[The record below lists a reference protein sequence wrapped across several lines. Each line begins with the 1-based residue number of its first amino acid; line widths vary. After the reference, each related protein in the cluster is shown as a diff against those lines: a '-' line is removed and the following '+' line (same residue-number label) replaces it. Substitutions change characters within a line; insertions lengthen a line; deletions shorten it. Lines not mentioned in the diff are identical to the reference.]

1 VRPSLRLLSPLFAA
15 AACADDVPIEV
26 PVGPIGFVVD
36 VSPIAIPATF
46 QQNGRVARVACSAS
60 ARCPALGAGA
70 PALRCV
76 AGACDPDPVPIDLGV
91 TAAVDLGAYSSVFAA
106 VSGNVSQVTV
116 TRAAWQAAAMGL
128 RIPVGTIELF
138 WGPESATGIPADGV
152 RRLGAVPAL
161 TFDAQG
167 AAAGDVALD
176 AAGNA
181 ALSNHFLH
189 VSRRFRLFARA
200 VVDLTPGG
208 PLPAGRASI
217 QLRLTVRAET
227 RLLR

>member
-1 VRPSLRLLSPLFAA
+1 M

-60 ARCPALGAGA
+60 ARCPALGA

-76 AGACDPDPVPIDLGV
+76 AGACDPDPVPIDLAV
-91 TAAVDLGAYSSVFAA
+91 MTAIDLGAYSSVFAA

-128 RIPVGTIELF
+128 RVPVGPVDLF
-138 WGPESATGIPADGV
+138 WGPESATGIAADGV
-152 RRLGAVPAL
+152 RRLGAVAAL

-181 ALSNHFLH
+181 ALSEHFLR

>member
-1 VRPSLRLLSPLFAA
+1 M
-15 AACADDVPIEV
+15 PIEV

-91 TAAVDLGAYSSVFAA
+91 AAAVDLGAYSSVFAA

-128 RIPVGTIELF
+128 RVPVGPIELF